1 MNKIQAKAR
10 QPRSKRPHGPKVL
23 PSGAFSLSG
32 SSPGDF
38 AADYRDRINPALI
51 NSLAH
56 QAIPVLKYADW
67 NLTRIEYGYCESELP
82 LQPSTTN
89 QHGTHQAALISLSAD
104 YTGGMALTTVLTGVP
119 LAGIHPPDKERS
131 ASLWLAS
138 MNVRYI
144 NPSTGHLLGKCR
156 VDADKIELIRRRY
169 ARGQKVLV
177 TLIVEFESNGQ
188 KVAEAEMKYFCQST
202 MSLLESSKSQRLSS
216 LANQK
221 LKSSARMI
229 AGVRATGESKYLRV
243 DCPHAAS
250 AAGPQGKILADKLR
264 RELPQLPDMVL
275 ARTKHIDETI
285 SAAAHV
291 QQIVL
296 VGAGLDMRPYRVAS
310 HFPDVA
316 FFELDLP
323 EMLEE
328 RERVLAETKLSNINR
343 HAIPANFLTQDL
355 GEVLTGDPVFDR
367 DKPTAFIYEGCSMY
381 FDDLKN
387 REILTQLSTATNH
400 ADSYLWADFV
410 TTEAIENSSG
420 RAEVAAFLK
429 QMDALGETFIFGVDD
444 PGEYLNDCGWTT
456 SQFVSSRDY
465 LQAEDPIFNVYQFS
479 IGRKK

>member
-1 MNKIQAKAR
+1 MNKIQTNAR
-10 QPRSKRPHGPKVL
+10 LQVPPRADLKD
-23 PSGAFSLSG
+23 PSLR
-32 SSPGDF
+32 GDF
-38 AADYRDRINPALI
+38 STDYRDRINPPLI
-51 NSLAH
+51 NRLAH
-56 QAIPVLKYADW
+56 QAVPVLEYAGW

-104 YTGGMALTTVLTGVP
+104 YTGGMALTTVLTGIP
-119 LAGIHPPDKERS
+119 LAGIHPPDRERS

-156 VDADKIELIRRRY
+156 VAPDQIEKIPRRY
-169 ARGQKVLV
+169 EQGKKVLV
-177 TLIVEFESNGQ
+177 TLKIEFESNGQ
-188 KVAEAEMKYFCQST
+188 KVAEAELKYFCQST
-202 MSLLESSKSQRLSS
+202 KSLLESTKSQRMSS

-243 DCPHAAS
+243 DCPHAAT
-250 AAGPQGKILADKLR
+250 AAGPQGKILAEKLR

-275 ARTKHIDETI
+275 ARTRHIDETI
-285 SAAAHV
+285 LTETPV

-296 VGAGLDMRPYRVAS
+296 VGAGLDMRPYRVAG
-310 HFPDVA
+310 HFSDVV

-328 RERVLAETKLSNINR
+328 RERVLAETKLSNVKR

-355 GEVLTGDPVFDR
+355 CEVLTSDPSFDR

-381 FDDLKN
+381 FDDQKN
-387 REILTQLSTATNH
+387 CEILTQLSSATTNG
-400 ADSYLWADFV
+400 DSYIWADFV
-410 TTEAIENSSG
+410 TTEAIENVSG
-420 RAEVAAFLK
+420 RAEVTAFLE

-456 SQFVSSRDY
+456 NRFVSSRDY
-465 LQAEDPIFNVYQFS
+465 LKAEDPIFDVYQFS
-479 IGRKK
+479 IGRKQ